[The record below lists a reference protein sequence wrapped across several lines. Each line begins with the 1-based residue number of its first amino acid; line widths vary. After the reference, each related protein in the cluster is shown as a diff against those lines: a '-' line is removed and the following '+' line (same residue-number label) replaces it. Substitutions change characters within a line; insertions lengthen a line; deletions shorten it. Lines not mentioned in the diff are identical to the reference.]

1 MLSHS
6 LANDRVLSWTQL
18 TTDAFKQAK
27 EMLARATMLFHPK
40 PDALTS
46 IMTDASNKAV
56 GAVLQQKLGADWH
69 PISYFS
75 RKLNVAETKYSAFDR
90 ELLAVYLA
98 IKHFRHFVEGR
109 PFHVLTDHKPLT

>member
-27 EMLARATMLFHPK
+27 EMLTRATMLFHS

-46 IMTDASNKAV
+46 IMTDASDKAV
-56 GAVLQQKLGADWH
+56 GAVLQQNIGADWH

-75 RKLNVAETKYSAFDR
+75 RKLSVAETKYSAFDR

-98 IKHFRHFVEGR
+98 IILLKAGR
-109 PFHVLTDHKPLT
+109 FMC

>member
-1 MLSHS
+1 MLSTS
-6 LANDRVLSWTQL
+6 LANDRMLSWTQL

-46 IMTDASNKAV
+46 ILIDTSNKAV
-56 GAVLQQKLGADWH
+56 GAFLQQKFGADWH

-75 RKLNVAETKYSAFDR
+75 RKLSVAETKYNAFD
-90 ELLAVYLA
+90 
-98 IKHFRHFVEGR
+98 
-109 PFHVLTDHKPLT
+109 